1 MYDVAYG
8 LYIVVQKIYKYFVFR
23 VYIMSESPI
32 FSEKGDVFEPLEN
45 ECSKEEFSQLYY
57 SYQYSRQYSDD
68 TYMSEPEELESKED
82 YNTLS
87 QEDDGDDDDMSE
99 PEQDEE
105 QDEVEEPEQDEEQDE
120 VEEPEQ
126 DEVEEPEQDEVE
138 ESEQD
143 EVEESEQEQEPEP
156 QNELEYDNVSQEGE
170 TEQLATKEEVEV
182 DEVEPR
188 LDKIA
193 KSVDIDNEKLKAKYE
208 NLELNKESIRRAV
221 DSIDQ
226 NKPKK
231 ESIWRRL
238 YNALFC

>member
-32 FSEKGDVFEPLEN
+32 FSEKGDVFEPREN
-45 ECSKEEFSQLYY
+45 DCIKEEFSQLYY

-68 TYMSEPEELESKED
+68 TYMSEPEELESKEE

-87 QEDDGDDDDMSE
+87 QQDDGDDDDMSE

-105 QDEVEEPEQDEEQDE
+105 QDEEQEQEQVEESEQDE

-126 DEVEEPEQDEVE
+126 DEVEEPEQDEE
-138 ESEQD
+138 EEQ
-143 EVEESEQEQEPEP
+143 EP

-182 DEVEPR
+182 DEIEPR